1 MTRSSKF
8 IGYNAMS
15 RSLDFIYEK
24 NNQPFGIRF
33 WHDSD
38 RERTRVYLY
47 RDEVGYKYANTEIGS
62 SDREIEREDVASIPF
77 LREFFEVNDNKEL
90 DKLKKDVYDI
100 VYSHLR
106 DGLSLIEDLG
116 FEKYEKPDVVSK
128 PTGRKYR

>member
-15 RSLDFIYEK
+15 RGLDFIYEK

-33 WHDSD
+33 WYDSD
-38 RERTRVYLY
+38 LERTKTYLY
-47 RDEVGYKYANTEIGS
+47 RDERTHKYTNAEMGTSEV
-62 SDREIEREDVASIPF
+62 ELHMEVTSIPF

-90 DKLKKDVYDI
+90 DKLKKDIHDI